1 MHGSALQGFQ
11 WNVAT
16 SASTQKVPQFM
27 LLFGALQAPRFLARN
42 RCLLFGRDHSVYCQI
57 SEDPQDPQ
65 QRDAISAG
73 PILLVSLFNFVQ
85 PPSPLL
91 LKSDQ

>member
-27 LLFGALQAPRFLARN
+27 LRWEPSDSRFFARN
-42 RCLLFGRDHSVYCQI
+42 RFLLFGRDLSVLGLVTAA
-57 SEDPQDPQ
+57 DAA
-65 QRDAISAG
+65 QRRDE
-73 PILLVSLFNFVQ
+73 
-85 PPSPLL
+85 
-91 LKSDQ
+91 